1 MRPYISRHPYAAIA
15 PFLFNSFVRLYV
27 RPHVEGRDNLP
38 TDGPFIIASNHS
50 SHADTAVLF
59 ASLPGPLR
67 RKVVVAA
74 ANDYFFKGGIR
85 QLAARMLFNAIPVDR
100 DSFSRQDPL
109 RHAVRSLREGYGL
122 VLYPEGTRR
131 QDGTIG
137 PFRGGIGRL
146 IATFPEAPVIPT
158 RLLTTDRVLPKG
170 KLIPRPYRVY
180 VRFGEPM
187 HLEASLDSRSSW
199 HAVANVI
206 RDAVIK
212 LGEKPLEEAL

>member
-1 MRPYISRHPYAAIA
+1 MRLYISQNPYTAIA

-27 RPHVEGRDNLP
+27 RPQVEGAANLP
-38 TDGPFIIASNHS
+38 SDGPFIIASNHS

-59 ASLPGPLR
+59 AALPRALR

-74 ANDYFFKGGIR
+74 ANDYFFKGGVR
-85 QLAARMLFNAIPVDR
+85 QLAARTLFNAIPVER

-109 RHAVRSLREGYGL
+109 RHAVRALREGYGL

-146 IATFPEAPVIPT
+146 VATFPEAPVVPT
-158 RLLTTDRVLPKG
+158 RLLTTNRVLPKG
-170 KLIPRPYRVY
+170 KFIPRPYTVH
-180 VRFGEPM
+180 VRFGEPLR
-187 HLEASLDSRSSW
+187 LEASLDSRSSW
-199 HAVANVI
+199 HAAANAV
-206 RDAVIK
+206 RDAVVK
-212 LGEKPLEEAL
+212 LGEAPIAD

>member
-1 MRPYISRHPYAAIA
+1 MRLYISRSPYASVV
-15 PFLFNSFVRLYV
+15 PFLFNTFVRLYV
-27 RPHVEGRDNLP
+27 RPQVDGTEHLP

-59 ASLPGPLR
+59 AALPRPFR
-67 RKVVVAA
+67 RRVVVAA
-74 ANDYFFKGGIR
+74 ANDYFFKGGVR
-85 QLAARMLFNAIPVDR
+85 QLAARTLFNAIPVDR

-109 RHAVRSLREGYGL
+109 RHAVRALREGYGL

-146 IATFPEAPVIPT
+146 VATFPEAPVIPT

-170 KLIPRPYRVY
+170 KLIPRPYTVR
-180 VRFGEPM
+180 VRFGAPLF
-187 HLEASLDSRSSW
+187 LEASLDSRSSW
-199 HAVANVI
+199 HAAASAV

-212 LGEKPLEEAL
+212 LGDQPVAEES